1 MPTERKNN
9 AIPQNRPPRLRRIPR
24 TVRGPKGLGLWITP
38 ERVVGPGEP
47 PPGFVSGTTSR
58 SEWVAYWAMAKIFE
72 DPPDPSVP
80 PYEGGM
86 NWKYQVPFEGGRS
99 KRGGSVMDFLVTLPA
114 EMIGIRLS
122 TERYH
127 EAVDPRKKAFDRAQ
141 AMSLEKRNVRV
152 EDLYEQDI
160 IADTTGNA
168 AIRRIIE
175 LLGGWDRVSPS
186 RAGTFRRVRP
196 DTI

>member
-1 MPTERKNN
+1 MPTIRKNN
-9 AIPQNRPPRLRRIPR
+9 AIPQTRMPRLRRIPR
-24 TVRGPKGLGLWITP
+24 TVRGPKELGLWITP

-47 PPGFVSGTTSR
+47 PEGFVSGTTSA
-58 SEWVAYWAMAKIFE
+58 SEWVAYWACATIFE
-72 DPPDPSVP
+72 DPPDPRKP
-80 PYEGGM
+80 PFEGGRI
-86 NWKYQVPFEGGRS
+86 WRYQVPFEGGRS
-99 KRGGSVMDFLVTLPA
+99 KRGGSVMDFLIDLPA

-127 EAVDPRKKAFDRAQ
+127 EAADPRKKAFDRAQ
-141 AMSLEKRNVRV
+141 AMSLERRNVRV

-175 LLGGWDRVSPS
+175 LLGGWERVSPT

-196 DTI
+196 NTI